1 MNIIKKEI
9 LEFSKNEAD
18 ALQLVTEMCLG
29 LMREAGNPNLRE
41 LSQRIYYDVSALWGW
56 EE

>member
-9 LEFSKNEAD
+9 LEFSKNETD
-18 ALQLVTEMCLG
+18 ALQLVTEMCVG
-29 LMREAGNPNLRE
+29 LMREATHPHLRD
-41 LSQRIYYDVSALWGW
+41 LAQRIYYDVSELWGW

>member
-18 ALQLVTEMCLG
+18 ALQLVTEMCVG
-29 LMREAGNPNLRE
+29 LMREAGNPNLRD
-41 LSQRIYYDVSALWGW
+41 LAQRIYYDVSELWGW